1 MTLRRDHRGV
11 TLVELL
17 IVIVIIAVLGLIA
30 VPSYRQY
37 SMRAQRTEAK
47 TALLRLAANQER
59 FYLQNNTYTNDTVA
73 LGFLLGKS
81 ENGVYPLNIPL
92 AETNTYQATAVP
104 TPGGGTSGRT
114 MTSDVECAQ
123 FGIDAQGLKTAIP
136 DPQNRC
142 W

>member
-1 MTLRRDHRGV
+1 VTRRRHHRGV

-73 LGFLLGKS
+73 LGFLLGES
-81 ENGVYPLNIPL
+81 ENGVYTLNIPL
-92 AETNTYQATAVP
+92 ADTNTYQATAVP
-104 TPGGGTSGRT
+104 TPGGGTNGRT
-114 MTSDVECAQ
+114 MTADTECAQ
-123 FGIDAQGLKTAIP
+123 FGIDAQGLKTAMP
-136 DPQNRC
+136 DPQSRC

>member
-1 MTLRRDHRGV
+1 VTHRRDHRGV

-17 IVIVIIAVLGLIA
+17 IVIVIIAILGLIA

-81 ENGVYPLNIPL
+81 ENGVYTLNIPL
-92 AETNTYQATAVP
+92 ADTNTYQATAVP

>member
-1 MTLRRDHRGV
+1 MTHRRDHRGV

-17 IVIVIIAVLGLIA
+17 IVIVIIAILGLIA

-81 ENGVYPLNIPL
+81 ENGVYTLNIPL
-92 AETNTYQATAVP
+92 ADTNTYQATAVP

-136 DPQNRC
+136 DPQDRC

>member
-1 MTLRRDHRGV
+1 MTLRRHHRGV

-17 IVIVIIAVLGLIA
+17 IVIVIIAILGLIA

-73 LGFLLGKS
+73 
-81 ENGVYPLNIPL
+81 
-92 AETNTYQATAVP
+92 
-104 TPGGGTSGRT
+104 
-114 MTSDVECAQ
+114 
-123 FGIDAQGLKTAIP
+123 
-136 DPQNRC
+136 
-142 W
+142 

>member
-1 MTLRRDHRGV
+1 MTLRRHHRGV

-17 IVIVIIAVLGLIA
+17 IVIVIIAILGLIA

-81 ENGVYPLNIPL
+81 ENGVYTLNIPL
-92 AETNTYQATAVP
+92 ADTNTYQATAVP

-123 FGIDAQGLKTAIP
+123 FEIDAQGLKTATP
-136 DPQNRC
+136 DPQDRC

>member
-1 MTLRRDHRGV
+1 VTLRRNYHGV

-17 IVIVIIAVLGLIA
+17 IVIVIIAILGLIA

-81 ENGVYPLNIPL
+81 ETGVYTLNIPL
-92 AETNTYQATAVP
+92 ADTNTYQATAVP
-104 TPGGGTSGRT
+104 TPGGGISGRT

-123 FGIDAQGLKTAIP
+123 FGIDAQGLRTAIP

>member
-1 MTLRRDHRGV
+1 MTLRREHRGF

-17 IVIVIIAVLGLIA
+17 IVIVIIAILGLIA

-81 ENGVYPLNIPL
+81 ENGVYTLNIPL
-92 AETNTYQATAVP
+92 ADTNTYQATAVP

-114 MTSDVECAQ
+114 MISDVECAQ